1 VCLSLCMSLNVCVSP
16 CECVCLSLVC
26 DSQCGFVSLSVCL
39 TLTMFEGQDR
49 VWVIFAILATGAT
62 SAWLFN
68 SVVAFFTWAL
78 KAKDYFTKKFLDYF
92 EANDFPARAPETHDA
107 LDHLV
112 TVQETGSKKA
122 RRAARE
128 LEIRIDEA
136 RDHNSILS
144 WRMSSAMD
152 AALDF
157 YTLKSGQ
164 PPDV

>member
-1 VCLSLCMSLNVCVSP
+1 MAIVFNELEKTTGFLIIQ
-16 CECVCLSLVC
+16 LVILVA
-26 DSQCGFVSLSVCL
+26 GWYAIAWLINGWF
-39 TLTMFEGQDR
+39 FEGQDS
-49 VWVIFAILATGAT
+49 VWVIFTILATGAT

-68 SVVAFFTWAL
+68 SVVAFLTWAL
-78 KAKDYFTKKFLDYF
+78 KAKDHFTKKFLGYF

-152 AALDF
+152 AALDL
-157 YTLKSGQ
+157 YTPKSSQ